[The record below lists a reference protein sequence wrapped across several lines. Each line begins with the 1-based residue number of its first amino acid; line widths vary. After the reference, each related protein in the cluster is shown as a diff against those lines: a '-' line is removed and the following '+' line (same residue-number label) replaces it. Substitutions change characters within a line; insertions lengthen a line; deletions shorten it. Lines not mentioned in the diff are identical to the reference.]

1 LQSVAKGDFID
12 RPEAHWPV
20 ICRRPEN
27 EMHPSILLL
36 NLAAAVMLL
45 LWAVRMVRTGVE
57 RAYGTTLKN
66 ALRETKGTY
75 VTAAGAGCVLAI
87 LLQSSTAVGV
97 LAAGF
102 AASGILPLPT
112 GIAMLI
118 GADLG
123 SALVV
128 QILSVDLSALVPV
141 LLLVGATMFLKF
153 EGRQI
158 RQIGRILLGVA
169 FILISLKMISGSTE
183 PLRQSEILP
192 QITGYLASDPITS
205 FAVAA
210 LFTWLFHSSVA
221 AVLLLVSFAHQGV
234 LPLEVALPMVLGA
247 NAGGGI
253 IAVWLT
259 RGLGIEARRI
269 TLGNLLFRG
278 SLALVALMALQFV
291 PLPVEY
297 FGATEARQLV
307 NVHLAFN
314 VVLVVLSLPFAGLM
328 ARLTTAI
335 LSGKVAGEEATS
347 LPGPASALD
356 RSVVNVPSLVL
367 ASATRELLR
376 MGETVETMFRPV
388 MDLFD
393 HGAPEN
399 VAMVRKLDQ
408 EVNRAHTEIK
418 LFIAEVNRGQLSAE
432 EARRGIELTDFAI
445 NLEHA
450 GDIIAK
456 TLMSLAEEKTE
467 KRLQFS
473 PAGWSEM
480 NAIHA
485 RVLSNMQLA
494 LNVLISGDL
503 NSARQLVK
511 EKEQMRRLERD
522 SHERHLRRL
531 QSGEVSSIETS
542 NMHLEIVRA
551 LKEINS
557 LLATAAYPILSGSG
571 DLLESRLTL
580 NA

>member
-1 LQSVAKGDFID
+1 MQPTL
-12 RPEAHWPV
+12 
-20 ICRRPEN
+20 
-27 EMHPSILLL
+27 LLL
-36 NLAAAVMLL
+36 NLAGAVMLL

-57 RAYGTTLKN
+57 RAYGTSLKN
-66 ALRETKGTY
+66 ALRETTGSHVK
-75 VTAAGAGCVLAI
+75 AAGAGCILAI

-102 AASGILPLPT
+102 AASGILPLPA
-112 GIAMLI
+112 GIATLI

-158 RQIGRILLGVA
+158 RQIGRILLGIA
-169 FILISLKMISGSTE
+169 FILISLKMIAGSTE
-183 PLRQSEILP
+183 PLRHSQVLP
-192 QITGYLASDPITS
+192 QLTGYLSNDPVTS

-210 LFTWLFHSSVA
+210 LLTWLFHSSVA

-234 LPLEVALPMVLGA
+234 LPFEVALPMVFGA

-278 SLALVALMALQFV
+278 TLAILALAGTRFLE
-291 PLPVEY
+291 LPTEY
-297 FGATEARQLV
+297 LGGTEARQLV
-307 NVHLAFN
+307 NAHLAFN
-314 VVLVVLSLPFAGLM
+314 VVLVVVSLPLAGLM
-328 ARLTTAI
+328 ARLTMA
-335 LSGKVAGEEATS
+335 LLGGAGAGDDMAK
-347 LPGPASALD
+347 LAGPASALD
-356 RSVVNVPSLVL
+356 RSVIHVPSLAL

-393 HGAPEN
+393 HGAPERI
-399 VAMVRKLDQ
+399 AMVRKLDH
-408 EVNRAHTEIK
+408 EVNRAHTDIK
-418 LFIAEVNRGQLSAE
+418 LFLAEVNRGQLSAE
-432 EARRGIELTDFAI
+432 EAKRGVDLTDFAI
-445 NLEHA
+445 NLEHV

-456 TLMSLAEEKTE
+456 TLMPLAEEKMAR
-467 KRLQFS
+467 RLRFS

-480 NAIHA
+480 NALHA
-485 RVLSNMQLA
+485 RVMSNLQLA

-503 NSARQLVK
+503 DSARQLVK
-511 EKEQMRRLERD
+511 EKEQMRRLERN

-571 DLLESRLTL
+571 DLLESRL
-580 NA
+580 A

>member
-1 LQSVAKGDFID
+1 
-12 RPEAHWPV
+12 
-20 ICRRPEN
+20 
-27 EMHPSILLL
+27 MHPTVLLL

-57 RAYGTTLKN
+57 RAYGTSLKK
-66 ALRETKGTY
+66 ALRETTGSH
-75 VTAAGAGCVLAI
+75 VTAAGAGCILAVF
-87 LLQSSTAVGV
+87 LQSSTAVGV

-102 AASGILPLPT
+102 AASGILPLPA
-112 GIAMLI
+112 GIATLI

-128 QILSVDLSALVPV
+128 QILSIDLSALVPV

-158 RQIGRILLGVA
+158 RQIGRILLGIA
-169 FILISLKMISGSTE
+169 FILIALQMIASSTE
-183 PLRQSEILP
+183 PLRHSEILP
-192 QITGYLASDPITS
+192 QITGYLSNDPITS

-210 LFTWLFHSSVA
+210 LATWLFHSSVA
-221 AVLLLVSFAHQGV
+221 AVLLLVSFAQQGL

-259 RGLGIEARRI
+259 RGLGLEARRI

-278 SLALVALMALQFV
+278 TFALLALAAIQLF
-291 PLPVEY
+291 PLPMEY
-297 FGATEARQLV
+297 LGGTEARQLV
-307 NVHLAFN
+307 NAHLAFN
-314 VVLVVLSLPFAGLM
+314 VVLVAVSLPLAGLM
-328 ARLTTAI
+328 ARLTTAV
-335 LSGKVAGEEATS
+335 LGGAGGDEMTGLA
-347 LPGPASALD
+347 GPASALD
-356 RSVVNVPSLVL
+356 RSVIDVPSLAL

-376 MGETVETMFRPV
+376 MGETVERMFRPV

-393 HGAPEN
+393 HGASDRI
-399 VAMVRKLDQ
+399 AMVRKLDR

-418 LFIAEVNRGQLSAE
+418 LFLAEVNRGELSEE
-432 EARRGIELTDFAI
+432 EARRGVELTDFAI
-445 NLEHA
+445 NLEHV

-456 TLMSLAEEKTE
+456 TLMPLAEEKMAR
-467 KRLQFS
+467 RLRFS

-480 NAIHA
+480 NALHA
-485 RVLSNMQLA
+485 RVTSNLQLA

-503 NSARQLVK
+503 DSARQLVK
-511 EKEQMRRLERD
+511 EKEQMRRLERS

-557 LLATAAYPILSGSG
+557 LLATVAYPILSGSG
-571 DLLESRLTL
+571 GLLESRL
-580 NA
+580 A